1 MNMRFPSSF
10 DALPASIQDVP
21 RRIGRLDRRTRL
33 IAGAVIAAALTGL
46 LAYLVW
52 GTGKSERV
60 RPAPLVVTTR
70 VTIQD
75 VTVVEH
81 TIGTVVA
88 NATVQVTAQV
98 TGQLMRAAFQ
108 EGQIVR
114 KGDLLFEID
123 SRPFQAA
130 LQQARAQLAK
140 DTAQLV
146 TAQNNKQRYDTL
158 FAQSAISSQ
167 QRDEMD
173 ANAKSMV
180 ATVTSDRAAV
190 QVAQLNLG
198 YAQIHSPVDGKTG
211 PILIQ
216 PGNLVTANGSSP
228 LVVVTQIE
236 PVKISFSLPQADL
249 PRIQARERAGTLVAL
264 LDTHQAGGAPLA
276 APVDFV
282 SNQVSNQTGTIEL
295 RASFANRDH
304 QLVPGQTIDVTV
316 TLNNLRRATVI
327 PREAV
332 NDGPEGRYVYVVSRD
347 GTANMRPVNMLFDD
361 GTNMAVTGVRR
372 GETVITDGQLRV
384 VPGARVKTSAAKSTS
399 KRR

>member
-1 MNMRFPSSF
+1 MNMRFPGSF

-21 RRIGRLDRRTRL
+21 RRIGRLDGRTRV
-33 IAGAVIAAALTGL
+33 IGGVVIAAALAGL
-46 LAYLVW
+46 LAYLAW

-60 RPAPLVVTTR
+60 RPAPLVVTSRAT
-70 VTIQD
+70 TQD
-75 VTVVEH
+75 VTVVKPA
-81 TIGTVVA
+81 IGTVMA

-98 TGQLMRAAFQ
+98 TGQLLRAAFQ

-146 TAQNNKQRYDTL
+146 MAQSNKQRYDTL
-158 FAQSAISSQ
+158 FAQKATSSQ
-167 QRDEMD
+167 QRDE
-173 ANAKSMV
+173 AEATSKSMI

-198 YAQIHSPVDGKTG
+198 YTQIHSPVDGKTG

-264 LDTHQAGGAPLA
+264 LDTHQTGGSRLS

-282 SNQVSNQTGTIEL
+282 SNQVSDQTGTIEL
-295 RASFANRDH
+295 RATFANRDH
-304 QLVPGQTIDVTV
+304 QLVPGQLVDVDV
-316 TLNNLRRATVI
+316 TLNNLRGATVI

-332 NDGPEGRYVYVVSRD
+332 NDGPAGRYAYVVSPD
-347 GTANMRPVNMLFDD
+347 GTAAMRLVNVLYDN
-361 GTNMAVTGVRR
+361 GTKMAVTGVKR
-372 GETVITDGQLRV
+372 GETVIIDGQLRV
-384 VPGARVKTSAAKSTS
+384 VPGAKVKVSGAKKPG
-399 KRR
+399 KRP

>member
-1 MNMRFPSSF
+1 MNMRFPTSF
-10 DALPASIQDVP
+10 DTLPASVQEFP
-21 RRIGRLDRRTRL
+21 RRIGRLDHRTR
-33 IAGAVIAAALTGL
+33 IIGGVVIAAALLGL
-46 LAYLVW
+46 LAFLAW
-52 GTGKSERV
+52 GTGKSERA
-60 RPAPLVVTTR
+60 RPAPMVVTATA
-70 VTIQD
+70 TTQD

-81 TIGTVVA
+81 TMGTVVA

-98 TGQLMRAAFQ
+98 AGQLMRAAFQ

-123 SRPFQAA
+123 PRPFQAA

-146 TAQNNKQRYDTL
+146 MAQSNKQRYETL
-158 FAQSAISSQ
+158 FAQKAISSQ
-167 QRDEMD
+167 QRDEAD
-173 ANAKSMV
+173 ATSKSMV

-216 PGNLVTANGSSP
+216 PGNLVAANGTNP

-249 PRIQARERAGTLVAL
+249 PRIQARERAATLVAL
-264 LDTHQAGGAPLA
+264 LDNHQTGGSQLS

-282 SNQVSNQTGTIEL
+282 SNQVSSQTGTIEL
-295 RASFANRDH
+295 RATFANRDH
-304 QLVPGQTIDVTV
+304 QLVPGQLVDVAV
-316 TLNNLRRATVI
+316 TLNNLRGATVI

-332 NDGPEGRYVYVVSRD
+332 NDGPTGRYAYVVSPD
-347 GTANMRPVNMLFDD
+347 GTAKIRPVNVLFDD
-361 GTNMAVTGVRR
+361 GKKAAVAGIKR
-372 GETVITDGQLRV
+372 GDKVIIDGQLRV
-384 VPGARVKTSAAKSTS
+384 VPGAKVNASKT
-399 KRR
+399 RRR